1 MARQKK
7 TLEPKK
13 KKKKKL
19 NYSQPPEVPVYR
31 PPDNPLLRFFWP
43 EFEELPV
50 ALISF
55 SMVLLIA
62 FNSGTQRKI
71 LQMLTGEKPWA
82 MALLLMG
89 VGYMMWRTLFHVFSR
104 QEKTKGEKK
113 AMVGFAAACC
123 GMTGILGGMRALT
136 SYGVGQF
143 AAFIALLNVTQG
155 MVLSLLLRL
164 EYLDENS
171 FSDRDTP
178 LAGALVNFFIVA
190 ALFAWLQLGTT
201 THWFEIF
208 SLLLAY
214 AMTFASPLS
223 DLIELMLN
231 KRKRKPLTRAGEKTK
246 SNQG

>member
-7 TLEPKK
+7 TIEPKK

-19 NYSQPPEVPVYR
+19 NYSQPPEVAVYR

-55 SMVLLIA
+55 SMVLLMA
-62 FNSGTQRKI
+62 FNSGTQKKI
-71 LQMLTGEKPWA
+71 QQMFTGEKPWLI
-82 MALLLMG
+82 ALILIGLVHMI
-89 VGYMMWRTLFHVFSR
+89 WRTLFHVFSR
-104 QEKTKGEKK
+104 KEKTRGEKK

-123 GMTGILGGMRALT
+123 GMTGILGGMRVL
-136 SYGVGQF
+136 SSSGVGEF
-143 AAFIALLNVTQG
+143 AALIAVLNVTQG
-155 MVLSLLLRL
+155 MVLSFLLRF

-178 LAGALVNFFIVA
+178 LAGALVNFFIIAV
-190 ALFAWLQLGTT
+190 LFAWLQLATE

-214 AMTFASPLS
+214 SMTFASPLS
-223 DLIELMLN
+223 DLIELMFNN
-231 KRKRKPLTRAGEKTK
+231 KKRKPTTRAGQNSS